1 MGRVYRYSFVSLRT
15 LTSYNFAASLSD
27 WLPEESIQQRGGDEE
42 DASKQTLVTGLARLA
57 GKFPFF
63 DGLVG
68 DPRSESRPLLTE
80 DQSRDP
86 PSSHYLTWAAASPSA
101 LGPFPERCPVKES
114 SSKGALRGTPETQK
128 TIKKVSSQ
136 PGKCTHYPESF
147 LLHGNFQTTKKVSS
161 QPGKSSHYP
170 ESFLTS

>member
-1 MGRVYRYSFVSLRT
+1 MGRVYLYSLVSFRT

-27 WLPEESIQQRGGDEE
+27 WLPEESIQQREEEEE

-57 GKFPFF
+57 GNFPK
-63 DGLVG
+63 LLG

-114 SSKGALRGTPETQK
+114 S
-128 TIKKVSSQ
+128 
-136 PGKCTHYPESF
+136 
-147 LLHGNFQTTKKVSS
+147 
-161 QPGKSSHYP
+161 
-170 ESFLTS
+170 